1 MKYVL
6 EIKNYSKSYSKGK
19 KAVESLN
26 LNVSQGEIHGFI
38 GHNGAGKTTVIRS
51 VAGIMD
57 FDEGDILIDG
67 HSVKTEPVL
76 CKELTAYIP
85 DNPDL
90 YEYITG
96 LQYLNY
102 IADIFRVTKADRE
115 ERISMYSDIFS
126 ISNNLGDL
134 IGSYSHGMKQKT
146 AIVGALIHNPKLL
159 ILDEATANVD
169 IFSEIK
175 VLKALEESKK
185 DKITIIISHNKSTL
199 SICDKVIRLGE

>member
-76 CKELTAYIP
+76 DSPT
-85 DNPDL
+85 
-90 YEYITG
+90 
-96 LQYLNY
+96 
-102 IADIFRVTKADRE
+102 
-115 ERISMYSDIFS
+115 ERKM
-126 ISNNLGDL
+126 
-134 IGSYSHGMKQKT
+134 
-146 AIVGALIHNPKLL
+146 
-159 ILDEATANVD
+159 
-169 IFSEIK
+169 
-175 VLKALEESKK
+175 
-185 DKITIIISHNKSTL
+185 TL
-199 SICDKVIRLGE
+199 